1 MEPDAQYHER
11 LRCGITDS
19 ERFKRVG
26 CACPAG
32 CGCAGK
38 ILTGGLYEPLFES
51 GNGTKGFRIDFPWN
65 GSPED
70 GDAVRQAVDAHA
82 VFRVHCGL
90 FEPEDCSV
98 VRFFNVNKSVAASD
112 ILKCF
117 ELLHTSFS
125 LL

>member
-1 MEPDAQYHER
+1 MD
-11 LRCGITDS
+11 TDTALS
-19 ERFKRVG
+19 AEVLS
-26 CACPAG
+26 
-32 CGCAGK
+32 K
-38 ILTGGLYEPLFES
+38 ILTRCLREPLFEG
-51 GNGTKGFRIDFPWN
+51 GNSTKGFRVDFPGN

-82 VFRVHCGL
+82 VFRVRCRL

-98 VRFFNVNKSVAASD
+98 VGLFHVNESVAASD

-117 ELLHTSFS
+117 ELLHTHLS